1 MSVFNEYST
10 IYNLLYRDKDYR
22 SETDFVHRILQ
33 KNNIKTV
40 LEYGSGTGIHGCLL
54 VDKGYSVTGVELSK
68 GMFEQAKQRITEQ
81 KKERNFSIYN
91 GDIRTFTVDSK
102 FDAVISLFHV
112 ISYLTENDDV
122 IKTFVNAATHLK
134 QGGMFLF
141 DVWYLPAVL
150 TLHPQNK
157 IKKAESEEYLLHRIT
172 EPVILFNSNIVEVN
186 FKSFITDKRTANS
199 SMIEEKHF
207 MRYFSTPEIHLFA
220 SIAGFE
226 VIESKEFLTSNTPS
240 ENTWGVYFI
249 LRKK

>member
-10 IYNLLYRDKDYR
+10 IYNLLYTDKDYPH
-22 SETDFVHRILQ
+22 EVEYIHNILQ
-33 KNNIKTV
+33 KYGTKNV

-54 VDKGYSVTGVELSK
+54 VDKGYSVSGVELSK
-68 GMFEQAKQRITEQ
+68 GMFEQAKKRIADQ
-81 KKERNFSIYN
+81 KKESSFSINN
-91 GDIRTFTVDSK
+91 GDIRTFTIDKK

-112 ISYLTENDDV
+112 ISYLTENNDV
-122 IKTFVNAATHLK
+122 VRTFRNAATHLK
-134 QGGMFLF
+134 QGGIFLF

-157 IKKAESEEYLLHRIT
+157 IKKIESDEYLLHRIT
-172 EPVILFNSNIVEVN
+172 EPVILHDKNVVEVH
-186 FKSFITDKRTANS
+186 FKSFLTDKKTNKS

-220 SIAGFE
+220 SLSGFE
-226 VIESKEFLTSNTPS
+226 VIESEEFLTANTPS
-240 ENTWGVYFI
+240 ENTWGVCFI